1 MRQKEN
7 IYYTYVCVR
16 KKTLSIIFKHLQW
29 IEFNIGFLF
38 SYCEHSVKWKMQM
51 PVENICL
58 TFVLIV
64 FFMSLC
70 FDWYTIMSSVQI
82 VLEVGWEHAQ
92 GPRQIEN
99 DNFVLFFG
107 SFSLF
112 PSFCGVYEYYLSVC

>member
-29 IEFNIGFLF
+29 IEFNIGVLF

-64 FFMSLC
+64 FFMRLC

-82 VLEVGWEHAQ
+82 VLEVGW
-92 GPRQIEN
+92 
-99 DNFVLFFG
+99 
-107 SFSLF
+107 
-112 PSFCGVYEYYLSVC
+112 